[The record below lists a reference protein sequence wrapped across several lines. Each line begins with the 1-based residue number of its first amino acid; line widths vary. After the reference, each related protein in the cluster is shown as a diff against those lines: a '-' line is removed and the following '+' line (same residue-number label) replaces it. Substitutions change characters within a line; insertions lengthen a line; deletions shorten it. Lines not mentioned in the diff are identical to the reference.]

1 MGRVPAYHEVLQ
13 EFIRRVTALH
23 QINLEQN
30 QRLNA
35 LENHLDS
42 PDSSAEAEAKL
53 ADLEWRLNNG
63 QWSYEAMI
71 NTATAVRGAQANY
84 EPIYNTVKQK
94 VDAASSFLYGIF
106 PRVDSEFTREAQ
118 LTIESTTNRDDL
130 YTIKESLNNLLRDQ
144 LIRIRKSEDD
154 AQYFST
160 VSQRQRS
167 MELAMD
173 MAEALHFYVYRNKID
188 VNHPP
193 LAEAVW
199 DEPTIPA
206 PEGYNAL
213 ALISGF
219 YSESES
225 YPEHLERQP
234 PSYWGLA
241 LVQEP

>member
-1 MGRVPAYHEVLQ
+1 MGRVPTYHEVLQ

-35 LENHLDS
+35 LENQLDS
-42 PDSSAEAEAKL
+42 PASSAETEANLAE
-53 ADLEWRLNNG
+53 LEARLNQGRIN
-63 QWSYEAMI
+63 YDTMIREA
-71 NTATAVRGAQANY
+71 TGVRNAQANY
-84 EPIYNTVKQK
+84 EPIYNAVKPK
-94 VDAASSFLYGIF
+94 VDAATAFLNGIM
-106 PRVDSEFTREAQ
+106 PTVDSEFTREAQ
-118 LTIESTTNRDDL
+118 LTIESTTNRDEL

-199 DEPTIPA
+199 YDPTLPA

-213 ALISGF
+213 ALISGTN
-219 YSESES
+219 EGDS
-225 YPEHLERQP
+225 YPEHLEKQP
-234 PSYWGLA
+234 PSYWGLT

>member
-35 LENHLDS
+35 LENQLDN
-42 PDSSAEAEAKL
+42 PDSLAEAEAKL
-53 ADLEWRLNNG
+53 AELDERLHQG
-63 QWSYEAMI
+63 KIHYGALI
-71 NTATAVRGAQANY
+71 RVAKRVTVAQANY
-84 EPIYNTVKQK
+84 EPIYNAVKPK
-94 VDAASSFLYGIF
+94 VDAATAFLNGIM
-106 PRVDSEFTREAQ
+106 PTVDSEFTREAQ
-118 LTIESTTNRDDL
+118 LTIESNTNRDEL

-199 DEPTIPA
+199 YDPTLPA

-213 ALISGF
+213 ALISGTN
-219 YSESES
+219 EGDS
-225 YPEHLERQP
+225 YPEHLENQP
-234 PSYWGLA
+234 PSYWALA

>member
-30 QRLNA
+30 RRLNA

-42 PDSSAEAEAKL
+42 PDSTAEAEAKL
-53 ADLEWRLNNG
+53 VELEERLNQGRIN
-63 QWSYEAMI
+63 YDTMIREATGI
-71 NTATAVRGAQANY
+71 RDAQANY
-84 EPIYNTVKQK
+84 EPIYNTVKQE
-94 VDAASSFLYGIF
+94 VDAATAFLNGIM
-106 PRVDSEFTREAQ
+106 PTVDSEFTREAQ
-118 LTIESTTNRDDL
+118 LTIESTTNRNDL

-173 MAEALHFYVYRNKID
+173 MAEVLHFYVYRNQID

-193 LAEAVW
+193 LAEAFW
-199 DEPTIPA
+199 NAPTLPA

-213 ALISGF
+213 ALISGTF
-219 YSESES
+219 EGES

-234 PSYWGLA
+234 PFWGLS